1 MVIDEYGNVV
11 HPATDLGQVRLQ
23 RGDEPVA
30 LADGTVAWVTGDQ
43 QEKKLTLHTFSAN
56 TLSATEATELTSNNT
71 AQTEAPTTC
80 SFNGEEVANGG
91 SVTAYEADFVESGQ
105 QCVSETRSCESGTLS
120 GSFVFDSCEVEATGS
135 SSLPSVA
142 DLEGDTTGCADYEA
156 DGYICY
162 ARKGVVTGQ
171 TEFYLVPPSQD
182 YVLLVSDETYDLW
195 TQDRTT
201 GAGFDTDRAR
211 VAQNLYTIFEDDFD
225 YILTLNQYDY
235 KADIDLMDRAGY
247 SGVHFG
253 VSNKVSGIG
262 LSQFNMGER
271 YGTSANGRLASFM
284 HMPEHHSLRNGP
296 VTHELF
302 HQFGAYFFATNG
314 GHWGISG
321 VGGGVL
327 GGFDPETL
335 ICWNDAAATNLP
347 DRYKLQQNQC
357 RAARDPY
364 SDSFGTFAN
373 GGVAVPFS
381 PMEKWMMGLIAPE
394 EVPDLKFP
402 IPAEVLA

>member
-1 MVIDEYGNVV
+1 MISGPRIAPRE
-11 HPATDLGQVRLQ
+11 L
-23 RGDEPVA
+23 A
-30 LADGTVAWVTGDQ
+30 LT
-43 QEKKLTLHTFSAN
+43 
-56 TLSATEATELTSNNT
+56 
-71 AQTEAPTTC
+71 PP
-80 SFNGEEVANGG
+80 
-91 SVTAYEADFVESGQ
+91 
-105 QCVSETRSCESGTLS
+105 
-120 GSFVFDSCEVEATGS
+120 GS
-135 SSLPSVA
+135 SSPESLH
-142 DLEGDTTGCADYEA
+142 
-156 DGYICY
+156 
-162 ARKGVVTGQ
+162 
-171 TEFYLVPPSQD
+171 
-182 YVLLVSDETYDLW
+182 
-195 TQDRTT
+195 
-201 GAGFDTDRAR
+201 
-211 VAQNLYTIFEDDFD
+211 NFEDDFD

-235 KADIDLMDRAGY
+235 EADIDLMDRAGY

-262 LSQFNMGER
+262 LNQFNMGER

-347 DRYKLQQNQC
+347 DQYKLQQNQC

-394 EVPDLKFP
+394 EVPDLKVP
-402 IPAEVLA
+402 IPAEGSRLTTGSNGLISGVDRVQTIPLTTILNNPANYSGTMFPRYRLRSSIRGSTLLTTKDISSDNPKVHGLMVLITKDSLFDQKNLTGSGRMVVGSKRKEIR